1 MTTTGHLKTPSGWL
15 APRHPGDA
23 VRVGIAVLVLVVSAV
38 FIHHDRVGVLETNVF
53 RVFNDLPAALLPVLW
68 VVMQAGN
75 FIAIPVAAVVVA
87 ATRRY
92 RLATEILLAGIGVWL
107 LAKEVKN
114 LIPRGRP
121 ASLLS
126 DVHIH
131 GAAAGGRGFLS
142 GHAAV
147 AAAIVTLISPYL
159 GRRTRRALLLV
170 VVTVCVARM
179 YVGAHLPLDVIAGAA
194 LGWGAASAIHLLLGT
209 PTGRPSPA
217 RLRTALAR
225 YGFRITEVTMLAT
238 ERADAARYRMRTEDG
253 RRLFVKVLARE
264 RRDRDLIYRGWLWVT
279 RRSSPSRTPT
289 AQAEHEALLA
299 TIARLSGVRTPCV
312 LVADRFGNGAGLVVR
327 DWVDLRR
334 IDEQPVHEA
343 ALADTA
349 RNLAALHRAGIA
361 HQHLTPWTVL
371 ADGDDQ
377 SWLVGFDQAQ
387 LRASPAQLRSDV
399 DALVATFAGLVG
411 VDRAAQIVG
420 AEGETAETAAGPGR
434 SSGA

>member
-1 MTTTGHLKTPSGWL
+1 MSGSGHLRPPSGWL

-23 VRVGIAVLVLVVSAV
+23 VRVVIAVLVLVVSAV
-38 FIHHDRVGVLETNVF
+38 FIHHDRVGVLETDVF

-75 FIAIPVAAVVVA
+75 FLAIPVAAVIVA

-92 RLATEILLAGIGVWL
+92 RLATEILLAGVGVWL

-147 AAAIVTLISPYL
+147 TAAIVTLISPYL
-159 GRRTRRALLLV
+159 GRRTRRAVILV
-170 VVTVCVARM
+170 VVFVCVARM

-194 LGWGAASAIHLLLGT
+194 LGWGAASAVHLLLGT
-209 PTGRPSPA
+209 PTGRPSVA
-217 RLRTALAR
+217 RLRTALAGF
-225 YGFRITEVTMLAT
+225 GFRITEIVQLST
-238 ERADAARYRMRTEDG
+238 ERPDAARYRMVTDEG
-253 RRLFVKVLARE
+253 RSLFVKVLARE
-264 RRDRDLIYRGWLWVT
+264 RRDRDLLYRGWLRVT
-279 RRSSPSRTPT
+279 RQSNPSRAPT
-289 AQAEHEALLA
+289 AQVEHEALLS
-299 TIARLSGVRTPCV
+299 TVARLSGVRTPCV

-327 DWVDLRR
+327 EWVEARR
-334 IDEQPVHEA
+334 MDEPPLHEA

-349 RNLAALHRAGIA
+349 CNVATLHRAGIA
-361 HQHLTPWTVL
+361 HRHLTPWTLLV
-371 ADGDDQ
+371 DGDDR

-387 LRASPAQLRSDV
+387 LRASQEELDDDDAQLATIFA
-399 DALVATFAGLVG
+399 ALVGPEPATRII
-411 VDRAAQIVG
+411 DAQRVP
-420 AEGETAETAAGPGR
+420 AP
-434 SSGA
+434 S